1 MNRAELLAL
10 YAWAKA
16 NPDEHDQSGYARR
29 SPSCGTAYCVAAMAC
44 VRAGDRLLWSGSGA
58 QWAHYIEAPL
68 TVGGVN
74 SPRGPAIHTRAAEL
88 LGLDE
93 GQADALFDANNDL
106 ADLRK
111 WIWAITG
118 IDPEAGPAEPLG
130 AVQIVMPGDELPA
143 GLDLSRPVWFV
154 SPPPDLDAEPVDISG
169 WRDLGYVDETGG
181 DRG

>member
-1 MNRAELLAL
+1 MNRPEILAL

-16 NPDEHDQSGYARR
+16 NPEEHDQTGYARR

-118 IDPEAGPAEPLG
+118 TDPEDHMRG
-130 AVQIVMPGDELPA
+130 VPGDLTPYVYITA
-143 GLDLSRPVWFV
+143 GVDPGDDAVGIV
-154 SPPPDLDAEPVDISG
+154 SFMGADGGWQTIGTAVDDG
-169 WRDLGYVDETGG
+169 VN
-181 DRG
+181 RG